1 MILSRYLL
9 RKPLL
14 LTATVAA
21 LIILT
26 TCPAFCSDA
35 NAESVTENTQAEEIN
50 KEAAASEEP
59 VAAAKA
65 DKSPAAPEKPA
76 AAAKTAPVSMSVG
89 TMVTKMVVEDELR
102 KWKIA
107 ALEEEDA
114 LRRERNEMLLRES
127 MLARYKIDH
136 GADLPEDLKI
146 YYICVNEMDYI
157 VCESGEDIQVYLACI
172 TKQGEYFVSTENL
185 IDEVIETVSRH
196 MTEENLTSSAEFWNK
211 ITLMDKPD
219 GIIDGN
225 SLRPVDENGI
235 MCVPYFNQG
244 AGFYDN
250 GEWTYTDWPNIA
262 FNVNGH
268 TMHQAG
274 CGFFSTAMALSYVKQ
289 ELIAPVDFKENGE
302 YIADNGSA
310 VTVGVNSAAM
320 YGVPAY
326 LTGDWKTVLSA
337 LINGHPVME
346 HVGPSVF
353 TSGGHYILLVG
364 VLPDGRIAVN
374 DPGHKDNTYWYC
386 NACFPQDVIRAAEK
400 GGNLAYTVFG

>member
-1 MILSRYLL
+1 MDRRRAAFHNVCFVRGRRAACAAFL
-9 RKPLL
+9 R
-14 LTATVAA
+14 AAGIA
-21 LIILT
+21 LILGLA
-26 TCPAFCSDA
+26 PALLCCRA
-35 NAESVTENTQAEEIN
+35 HAG
-50 KEAAASEEP
+50 
-59 VAAAKA
+59 
-65 DKSPAAPEKPA
+65 A
-76 AAAKTAPVSMSVG
+76 AAAEPLMEEYLIDEDGRPVSASVSRG
-89 TMVTKMVVEDELR
+89 AAVTRSVVENEIQ

-107 ALEEEDA
+107 ALSEEDA
-114 LRRERNEMLLRES
+114 LRRKRNEMLLKDS
-127 MLARYKIDH
+127 MLARYRIDH
-136 GADLPEDLKI
+136 GADISEDLEI
-146 YYICVNEMDYI
+146 HYICVNEMDYI
-157 VCESGEDIQVYLACI
+157 AAVDGGDVQVYLACI
-172 TKQGEYFVSTENL
+172 TKEGEYFVSTENL
-185 IDEVIETVSRH
+185 YDEVVHTVSQNISA
-196 MTEENLTSSAEFWNK
+196 ENLTSSEDFWNK

-225 SLRPVDENGI
+225 SLRPMDENGV

-244 AGFYDN
+244 AGFLDN
-250 GEWTYTDWPNIA
+250 GEWTFTDWPYA
-262 FNVNGH
+262 TFNVNGH

-310 VTVGVNSAAM
+310 VTVGVHSAAM

-337 LINGHPVME
+337 LINGHPVMA

-364 VLPDGRIAVN
+364 VLEDGRIAVN
-374 DPGHKDNTYWYC
+374 DPGHAANTYWYC
-386 NACFPQDVIRAAEK
+386 HAVFGQDVIQAAAK